1 MQSFESIIRVA
12 RSFDHAADHHDHPAN
27 TLWSRVGRQL
37 VVRAGVR
44 PGMAVLDAGCGSGA
58 SAIPAAQRVGAE
70 GAVVAIDLSS
80 RLLAIGRARA
90 QAHRL
95 RHLHFLRDDM
105 RTPPVPH
112 ASQDVVLCGLALHLV
127 PNLAEGLLA
136 LWETLRPG
144 GTLTIAVLGRD
155 PFAPAHQLL
164 MDALHREGVVSDSH
178 WPWDRLADAASVCRV
193 FAAAGLPEPEV
204 QVEAGTH
211 PIPTPEAWWM
221 LVLGSDYRWAIDR
234 LDPAARERVRGDML
248 SRLAEQGVRCV
259 RSDVLYATA
268 RAL

>member
-1 MQSFESIIRVA
+1 MQSLESIIRVA

-164 MDALHREGVVSDSH
+164 MDALHREGVVSDPR
-178 WPWDRLADAASVCRV
+178 WPWDRLADAASLHRV
-193 FAAAGLPEPEV
+193 FASAGLPEPEV

-234 LDPAARERVRGDML
+234 LDPAARERVRRDML